1 MSRIKTVTHGEY
13 EIANA
18 ILDSEI
24 IAQAVQRVRYDM
36 VPEKDDVAA
45 KRFDNAANNVAQLIK
60 NIADRR
66 LHRLPSN
73 HPDYKEK

>member
-1 MSRIKTVTHGEY
+1 MTRIKTVTHGEY

-18 ILDSEI
+18 ILDSDI

-36 VPEKDDVAA
+36 VPEKDEVAA

-60 NIADRR
+60 NMADRR
-66 LHRLPSN
+66 LHRLPKN

>member
-45 KRFDNAANNVAQLIK
+45 KRFNNVAQLIK